1 MKKWYI
7 KAIIQKVI
15 SLLPLKHKINFLFQR
30 FITKGVTL
38 TDDYFIDRL
47 NHVKNHIH
55 AYNQLTGKNI
65 PSTTLELG
73 TGWYPIVPLSLFI
86 MGSEEIYS
94 IDILSLV
101 DKRRLLKSIERFL
114 EYHFNGQLQKYHDVD
129 LSRIEIL
136 KDILKSKSTL
146 KKEEILNKLRVKLLV
161 QDARFLEFGDCRFD
175 LIHSNNTFEHIQP
188 LVLTL
193 IIKEFKRV
201 LKNGGI
207 MSHFIDMSDHFAH
220 FDRSINIYNFLQFSE
235 RIWNII
241 DNCIQPQNRLRIY
254 EYEEI
259 FQQLRIEYE
268 VINKRLGNIEE
279 LNKIKIN
286 VRFQNKDKDLVAISH
301 CQFVTK

>member
-7 KAIIQKVI
+7 KAIVQKTI
-15 SLLPLKHKINFLFQR
+15 AFLPQKHKINFLFQK
-30 FITKGVTL
+30 FVTKGVVL

-55 AYNQLTGKNI
+55 VYNQITGKNI
-65 PSTTLELG
+65 PYITLELG

-86 MGSEEIYS
+86 LGSEEICS
-94 IDILSLV
+94 IDLLCLV
-101 DKRRLLKSIERFL
+101 NKSRLLKSMERLL
-114 EYHFNGQLQKYHDVD
+114 EYNNNGQLQEYYDVD
-129 LSRIEIL
+129 LSRIDVL
-136 KDILKSKSTL
+136 KDILKSKNTL
-146 KKEEILNKLRVKLLV
+146 KKEEIFAKLGIKLLV

-175 LIHSNNTFEHIQP
+175 LIHSNNTFEHIPHQV
-188 LVLTL
+188 LVPM
-193 IIKEFKRV
+193 IKEFKRV
-201 LKNGGI
+201 LKEDGI

-220 FDRSINIYNFLQFSE
+220 FDRSINIYNFLQFSD

-241 DNCIQPQNRLRIY
+241 DNCIQPQNRLRVY

-259 FQQLRIEYE
+259 FQQLRIEYK

-286 VRFQNKDKDLVAISH
+286 VRFQNKDKGLVAISH
-301 CQFVTK
+301 CQFVTI